1 MKQRDPQLWLRLDG
15 RRLRPRDPVSHTNG
29 WSAVRG
35 CILEVGRGL
44 GDHRSVR
51 CLEVLLLA
59 AVAGVALTATP
70 APAAAHLQQTGVE
83 ATLQSPS
90 SPAPGV
96 SVAIDHS
103 IVDRLTVTVRSGPV
117 VEVDGIDGRPFL
129 RIGPSGVDALTGSAD
144 WQVAER
150 VHLVGG
156 TPFAHVPAGAPAA
169 RVLGGV
175 DARQRRRVMGMAR
188 SEAPTDRRCRAST
201 GGCPLGD
208 RRPPRQRR
216 GADRRRG
223 AASGDHRRVGHRH
236 RPGVRRR
243 RPGPGPRRGRRARPS
258 LVATLSGTATVIIV
272 GVDGSPLV
280 RFGRDGSDIN
290 TGSVTWELTSTL
302 AGVVPV
308 PPLGPDLAPRWVH
321 DGAIGIPV
329 EWVEPRLD
337 YPERHPRGS
346 ASHPVT
352 VSHWSVPLLVN
363 GAPATVTGT
372 TDWQA
377 YASTSAGLL
386 SSPAVQAAGVVAAG
400 AVIGAA
406 FVVSR
411 RRRSP
416 TATRPS
422 VTM

>member
-1 MKQRDPQLWLRLDG
+1 
-15 RRLRPRDPVSHTNG
+15 
-29 WSAVRG
+29 
-35 CILEVGRGL
+35 
-44 GDHRSVR
+44 VR

-59 AVAGVALTATP
+59 AVAGVALAATS
-70 APAAAHLQQTGVE
+70 APGAAHLQQTGVE

-156 TPFAHVPAGAPAA
+156 TPFAHVPAGAPAPASSAGWTHVSDEGSWGWPDPRLRPTDGAGLPLVDVRWAIGA
-169 RVLGGV
+169 RRGS
-175 DARQRRRVMGMAR
+175 DAVPIDGAVRRVAITGEWDTVIDPA
-188 SEAPTDRRCRAST
+188 SVAAVPGLALAAVDGRA
-201 GGCPLGD
+201 
-208 RRPPRQRR
+208 
-216 GADRRRG
+216 
-223 AASGDHRRVGHRH
+223 
-236 RPGVRRR
+236 
-243 RPGPGPRRGRRARPS
+243 PS